1 MFIVWNPKQASAT
14 QLEDEIC
21 SASEKGP
28 LKQKLKRQH
37 SIWNIN
43 WNRFFFIIHRPLQK
57 MKQKL
62 KQCSLQTYQ
71 VPMRKWR
78 TETET
83 GTTFLQRLTIRV

>member
-43 WNRFFFIIHRPLQK
+43 WNRFFFHHSQATSK
-57 MKQKL
+57 DE
-62 KQCSLQTYQ
+62 
-71 VPMRKWR
+71 

-83 GTTFLQRLTIRV
+83 VFLADIPSSYA